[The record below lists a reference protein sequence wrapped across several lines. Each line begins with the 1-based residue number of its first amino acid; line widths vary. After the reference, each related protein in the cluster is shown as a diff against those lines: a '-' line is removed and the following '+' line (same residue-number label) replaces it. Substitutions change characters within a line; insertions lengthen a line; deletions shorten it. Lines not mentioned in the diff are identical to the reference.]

1 MKAPQVVVDLDR
13 KSRVVLREGLLV
25 DRKGVEVTVLWND
38 GSTDDVRLGVDGDHI
53 LLATA
58 AGGLRHRK
66 HVNPVGTSELVRTSP
81 AQAFAFALLDSSK
94 PVSSKDL
101 IARVEEV
108 FTGDVSALWKRAR
121 LTFEANENVKAS
133 GKGASLKYIWVGQAP
148 LDAVSADIA
157 AQMRGQTAMKENTVT
172 VGLDAGNAE
181 RGGEAAPQV
190 ADGAVGRPMDSE
202 TRNEARDSADSA
214 EGGQIHPAVELV
226 HAASVSGQLPENWGR
241 LLDTARRNPLAAGL
255 AVDSLSD
262 NALQAAVPVLGR
274 AALILQAL
282 PRDSK
287 AIKAIDAVQLAGPE
301 AAAALID
308 AADAELRGLEP
319 ATARA
324 QELRHAKDFLIR
336 RLLNSPSVGLLNLDT
351 VLRATREMESPKDAA
366 KKGEWVAG
374 VLATVIGAM
383 DQDSWKN
390 LSLQDKSAVARR
402 LTSVPLN
409 ATGSR
414 ARVLGWI
421 LRNHPADLADDMWWR
436 GVEFD
441 DLAAVA
447 TTPLASAL
455 ESDAIASAVVKPLV
469 VKRLE
474 SATTRRQLLTSLA
487 APTAI
492 ARLMDETAVQRAFDR
507 VLRDDNIGRA
517 WLVGLRNETR
527 ISELAHQVEAL
538 TRQTREMTELLE
550 KAQEAVR
557 MSDDRLHRM
566 EVRLG
571 EAAAS
576 TNKLRESQSR
586 QIRID
591 VMRALAE
598 LCAYVDGAAD
608 SQSAQRVRERVRRMA
623 AREGLTP
630 FGVPGRTEPYDPQ
643 RHDVVGE
650 PPLPNTPVTV
660 TGIGYTWGEGADEI
674 VLVRA
679 LVERT
684 Y

>member
-1 MKAPQVVVDLDR
+1 M
-13 KSRVVLREGLLV
+13 VLREGFLV
-25 DRKGVEVTVLWND
+25 DRRGAEVTVLWSD
-38 GSTDDVRLGVDGDHI
+38 GSTDDVRLGFDGDHK
-53 LLATA
+53 LFATA
-58 AGGLRHRK
+58 AGGLRHRNL
-66 HVNPVGTSELVRTSP
+66 VDPVGTSELVRSSP

-94 PVSSKDL
+94 PLSSKDL
-101 IARVEEV
+101 IASVAEV
-108 FTGDVSALWKRAR
+108 FTGDVSALWKQAR
-121 LTFEANENVKAS
+121 PAFEANENVKAS
-133 GKGASLKYIWVGQAP
+133 GKGASLKYIWVEQAP
-148 LDAVSADIA
+148 LEAVSVDVA
-157 AQMRGQTAMKENTVT
+157 AQMRGRAAVKENTVT
-172 VGLDAGNAE
+172 VGLDAGNAQ
-181 RGGEAAPQV
+181 RGGDAAPQV
-190 ADGAVGRPMDSE
+190 ADGAAGRPMDSE
-202 TRNEARDSADSA
+202 TRNEGANSANSV

-226 HAASVSGQLPENWGR
+226 HAASVSGQLPENWAGV
-241 LLDTARRNPLAAGL
+241 LGSAMRNPLAAGL
-255 AVDSLSD
+255 AVGSLSD
-262 NALQAAVPVLGR
+262 DALQAAVPALGR

-287 AIKAIDAVQLAGPE
+287 TIKAIDAVQLAGPE
-301 AAAALID
+301 GATALID

-319 ATARA
+319 ASARA

-336 RLLNSPSVGLLNLDT
+336 RLLSSPSVGLLSLDT
-351 VLRATREMESPKDAA
+351 VLRATREMETPKDAA

-374 VLATVIGAM
+374 VLATVIDAM

-390 LSLQDKSAVARR
+390 LAPQDKSAVARR
-402 LTSVPLN
+402 LTSVPLK

-421 LRNHPADLADDMWWR
+421 WRNQPADLADEMWWR
-436 GVEFD
+436 GVGFED
-441 DLAAVA
+441 MVAVA

-469 VKRLE
+469 VKRLS

-487 APTAI
+487 APTAL
-492 ARLMDETAVQRAFDR
+492 ARLMDESAVQLAFDR

-517 WLVGLRNETR
+517 WLVRLRNEPR

-538 TRQTREMTELLE
+538 TRQAREMTELLG

-557 MSDDRLHRM
+557 LRDDRLHHM
-566 EVRLG
+566 EERLG

-576 TNKLRESQSR
+576 TNELRESQSR

-591 VMRALAE
+591 VMRAFAG

-630 FGVPGRTEPYDPQ
+630 SGVPGRTEPYDPQ
-643 RHDVVGE
+643 RHEIIGE

>member
-1 MKAPQVVVDLDR
+1 MDLDK

-25 DRKGVEVTVLWND
+25 DRRNAEVTVRWND
-38 GSTDDVRLGVDGDHI
+38 GSTTDVRLGIDGDHI

-58 AGGLRHRK
+58 AGGLRHQR
-66 HVNPVGTSELVRTSP
+66 HVDPAGASELARSSP

-121 LTFEANENVKAS
+121 PTFEANENVKAS
-133 GKGASLKYIWVGQAP
+133 GMGASLRYTWVGQAP
-148 LDAVSADIA
+148 LDATSADLVA
-157 AQMRGQTAMKENTVT
+157 RMRGWTAKKENTLT
-172 VGLDAGNAE
+172 VGLEAGNAE
-181 RGGEAAPQV
+181 RGGGAAPQV
-190 ADGAVGRPMDSE
+190 ADGAVGSPMDSE
-202 TRNEARDSADSA
+202 TRHEGRGSAHNA
-214 EGGQIHPAVELV
+214 EGGLVHPAVELV
-226 HAASVSGQLPENWGR
+226 HATSASGQLPENWAR
-241 LLDTARRNPLAAGL
+241 LLDNALRNPLAAGI

-262 NALQAAVPVLGR
+262 DVLQAAVPALGR
-274 AALILQAL
+274 AALILHAL

-287 AIKAIDAVQLAGPE
+287 TIKSIDAVQLAGPE
-301 AAAALID
+301 GAAALID

-319 ATARA
+319 ASPRA

-336 RLLNSPSVGLLNLDT
+336 RLLSSPSVGLLSLDT
-351 VLRATREMESPKDAA
+351 VLRATREMETPKDAA

-374 VLATVIGAM
+374 VLATVLDAM

-390 LSLQDKSAVARR
+390 LALQDKSAVARR

-421 LRNHPADLADDMWWR
+421 WRNHPADLADEMWWR
-436 GVEFD
+436 DVEFD
-441 DLAAVA
+441 DLATVA

-469 VKRLE
+469 VKRLA

-487 APTAI
+487 APTAL
-492 ARLMDETAVQRAFDR
+492 ARLMDESAVQRAFDR

-517 WLVGLRNETR
+517 WLVRLRNETR

-538 TRQTREMTELLE
+538 TRQAREMTELLG

-557 MSDDRLHRM
+557 LSDDRLHRM
-566 EVRLG
+566 EARLS
-571 EAAAS
+571 EATAS
-576 TNKLRESQSR
+576 TNELRESQSR

-591 VMRALAE
+591 VMRAFAG

-608 SQSAQRVRERVRRMA
+608 SQSAERVRERVRRMA

-630 FGVPGRTEPYDPQ
+630 SGVPGRTEAYDPQ

-650 PPLPNTPVTV
+650 PPPPKTPVTV

>member
-1 MKAPQVVVDLDR
+1 M
-13 KSRVVLREGLLV
+13 VLREGRLV
-25 DRKGVEVTVLWND
+25 DHMGSEVTVLWSD
-38 GSTDDVRLGVDGDHI
+38 GSTDDVRLGVDEDHI
-53 LLATA
+53 RLATA

-66 HVNPVGTSELVRTSP
+66 FVDPAGASELVRSSP

-94 PVSSKDL
+94 PMSSKDL
-101 IARVEEV
+101 IAHVQEV
-108 FTGDVSALWKRAR
+108 YTGDVGALWKRAR
-121 LTFEANENVKAS
+121 LAFEANENVKAS

-148 LDAVSADIA
+148 LDAVSADVA
-157 AQMRGQTAMKENTVT
+157 AQVRRRTAMKENTVT
-172 VGLDAGNAE
+172 VGLHAGNAE
-181 RGGEAAPQV
+181 RGSDVAPHV
-190 ADGAVGRPMDSE
+190 ADGAVDRPMDSGNQ
-202 TRNEARDSADSA
+202 NEGQGSAHSA
-214 EGGQIHPAVELV
+214 EDGRIHPAVELV
-226 HAASVSGQLPENWGR
+226 RATSVSGELPENWAGV
-241 LLDTARRNPLAAGL
+241 LGSAMRNPLAAGL
-255 AVDSLSD
+255 AVGSLSED
-262 NALQAAVPVLGR
+262 VLQAAVPALDR

-287 AIKAIDAVQLAGPE
+287 TIKAIDALQLAGPE
-301 AAAALID
+301 GATALID
-308 AADAELRGLEP
+308 AAEAELRGLES
-319 ATARA
+319 ASARA
-324 QELRHAKDFLIR
+324 QELRQAKDFMIR
-336 RLLNSPSVGLLNLDT
+336 RLLSSPLVGLLSLDT
-351 VLRATREMESPKDAA
+351 VLRATREMETPKDAV

-374 VLATVIGAM
+374 VLAAVIGAM

-390 LSLQDKSAVARR
+390 LALQDKSAVARR

-421 LRNHPADLADDMWWR
+421 WRNHPADLADEMWWR
-436 GVEFD
+436 DVEFD

-455 ESDAIASAVVKPLV
+455 ESDAIASTVVKPLV

-487 APTAI
+487 APTAL
-492 ARLMDETAVQRAFDR
+492 ARVMDESDVQRAFDR

-517 WLVGLRNETR
+517 WLVQLRNETR

-538 TRQTREMTELLE
+538 NRQAREMTELLG

-557 MSDDRLHRM
+557 LRDDRLHRM
-566 EVRLG
+566 EEKLG

-576 TNKLRESQSR
+576 TNELRESQSR

-591 VMRALAE
+591 VMRAFAG

-608 SQSAQRVRERVRRMA
+608 SQSAERVRERVRRMA

-630 FGVPGRTEPYDPQ
+630 SGVPGRTEPYDPQ
-643 RHDVVGE
+643 RHDVIGE
-650 PPLPNTPVTV
+650 PPLPSTPVIV

-679 LVERT
+679 LVERS
-684 Y
+684 

>member
-1 MKAPQVVVDLDR
+1 MPQVVLDLDR
-13 KSRVVLREGLLV
+13 KSRIVLREGLLLE
-25 DRKGVEVTVLWND
+25 RRGAAFTVLWND
-38 GSTDDVRLGVDGDHI
+38 GATDDVRLGTDGDHQRLI
-53 LLATA
+53 TA
-58 AGGLRHRK
+58 AGGLRHRNF
-66 HVNPVGTSELVRTSP
+66 VDPVGTSELVRSSP

-101 IARVEEV
+101 SGIVAEV
-108 FTGDVSALWKRAR
+108 FSGDVSALWKRAR
-121 LTFEANENVKAS
+121 PTFETNENVKTL
-133 GKGASLKYIWVGQAP
+133 GIGASLKYTWVGQAP
-148 LDAVSADIA
+148 LDAITSDI
-157 AQMRGQTAMKENTVT
+157 TAHMGKRTPTNGNTVT
-172 VGLDAGNAE
+172 AELKAADAE
-181 RGGEAAPQV
+181 RRADRAPRV

-202 TRNEARDSADSA
+202 AQNEGRGSADSA
-214 EGGQIHPAVELV
+214 EGAQIHPAVELV
-226 HAASVSGQLPENWGR
+226 HAASVSGQLPENWAR
-241 LLDTARRNPLAAGL
+241 LLDSARRNPLAAAL
-255 AVDSLSD
+255 ALDSLSD
-262 NALQAAVPVLGR
+262 DALQAAIPALGR
-274 AALILQAL
+274 AALILEAL

-287 AIKAIDAVQLAGPE
+287 ALNAIDAVQLAGPKG
-301 AAAALID
+301 AAALLD
-308 AADAELRGLEP
+308 AADAELRSHEP

-324 QELRHAKDFLIR
+324 QELRHAMDFLVR
-336 RLLNSPSVGLLNLDT
+336 RLLNSPSVGHLSLDT

-366 KKGEWVAG
+366 KNREWVVE

-402 LTSVPLN
+402 FTSVPLD
-409 ATGSR
+409 AAGSR

-421 LRNHPADLADDMWWR
+421 WRNHPADLADDMWWR

-455 ESDAIASAVVKPLV
+455 ESDAVASAVVKPLV
-469 VKRLE
+469 VKRLA

-487 APTAI
+487 APTAL
-492 ARLMDETAVQRAFDR
+492 ARLMDGSDVQRALDR
-507 VLRDDNIGRA
+507 VLREDNIGRA
-517 WLVGLRNETR
+517 WLVRLRNETR
-527 ISELAHQVEAL
+527 ISELAQEVEAL
-538 TRQTREMTELLE
+538 TRQARDMMERLDE
-550 KAQEAVR
+550 AREAVR
-557 MSDDRLHRM
+557 LRDDRLNAM
-566 EVRLG
+566 EARLG

-576 TNKLRESQSR
+576 TKELRESQSR

-591 VMRALAE
+591 VMRAFAE

-608 SQSAQRVRERVRRMA
+608 SQSSQRLRERIQRMA

-630 FGVPGRTEPYDPQ
+630 SGVPGRTEPYDPK
-643 RHDVVGE
+643 RHDVVGQ
-650 PPLPNTPVTV
+650 PPEPNTPVTV
-660 TGIGYTWGEGADEI
+660 TGIGYTWGEDADEI